1 MTTIRL
7 ATADELADWD
17 ERTVD
22 APGGHVY
29 QSRAWA
35 EHRARSGWAA
45 DHLVFGDE
53 GDGYAAADEINVELD
68 ISDDAITMAIGPLNG
83 DAVRADL
90 EQSSD
95 GDLGLGRLLATLVED
110 AAVEAREDGDWLRLA
125 KRVRGVKPAGT
136 NA

>member
-1 MTTIRL
+1 MTQAIELRIPNERPFHGVARL
-7 ATADELADWD
+7 VVGGLAARHNLSYEALEDLQLALV
-17 ERTVD
+17 TV
-22 APGGHVY
+22 
-29 QSRAWA
+29 
-35 EHRARSGWAA
+35 
-45 DHLVFGDE
+45 LE
-53 GDGYAAADEINVELD
+53 GDGYAAADEIKVELD